1 MQLIRFNFL
10 ITRER
15 NEIDV
20 IIGEYLK
27 KWSEIRGRRGLNLLM
42 FELISLVIGSFAVNQ
57 FTLYLYILRGNREI
71 MFNYRVIIRKL
82 RFI

>member
-42 FELISLVIGSFAVNQ
+42 FELISLVIGNFAVN
-57 FTLYLYILRGNREI
+57 
-71 MFNYRVIIRKL
+71 
-82 RFI
+82 

>member
-27 KWSEIRGRRGLNLLM
+27 KWSEIRGRGGLNLLM
-42 FELISLVIGSFAVNQ
+42 FELISLVIGNFAVNQ

>member
-20 IIGEYLK
+20 IIGGYLK

-42 FELISLVIGSFAVNQ
+42 FELISLVIGNFAVN
-57 FTLYLYILRGNREI
+57 
-71 MFNYRVIIRKL
+71 
-82 RFI
+82 

>member
-20 IIGEYLK
+20 IIGGYLK

-42 FELISLVIGSFAVNQ
+42 FELISLVIGNFAVNQ
-57 FTLYLYILRGNREI
+57 FTLYSYILRGNREI
-71 MFNYRVIIRKL
+71 TFNYRVIIRKL